1 MPVKAREPSV
11 QKPVRKP
18 VFPAGGAVVKP
29 ILKQNRSVPS
39 VFKQKSQE
47 TRQASTLKARGL
59 RENPEKNGVGKMD
72 RNETSMEKMLKGKM
86 KGKDSQ
92 GEMKELIGVLKNLTK
107 TLKDKK
113 NESEDE
119 KESQKTVDLKEKN
132 TQKVI
137 KIELE
142 NADFEEDSGRTLT
155 EKVKKELEKDED
167 EGEDVEKMV
176 NFDKYANILNKANLV
191 SEQIR
196 NALVSGDKLGA
207 GVI

>member
-59 RENPEKNGVGKMD
+59 RENPEKSGVGKMD

-142 NADFEEDSGRTLT
+142 NGDFEEDSGRTLT
-155 EKVKKELEKDED
+155 EKVKKELEKDEE